1 MKHLVLLLAA
11 TACLSQA
18 HSDSPQIARVDRAE
32 PSNLPHA
39 SAAAPIDTLDEPAVV
54 ERAINAAP
62 SGYIPTSSACPNPAP
77 KIRAGSSI
85 GPDEKA
91 WLLERRKETIPH
103 LRRLLKRLAI
113 TGFDSEQYFGNVT
126 YNSTKLPNIG
136 IAISGGGYRA
146 MIGGAGAIAAWDAR
160 SAGSEEKGN
169 LGGLLQSAT
178 YISGLSGGDWLVGS
192 LYVNNFTSVQSA
204 VDAPLIWQL
213 ENSIFKGPDQYSV
226 RGYYTDVFN
235 EVEGK
240 SKANFNVS
248 ASDYWGRMLAYQMV
262 NASNGGPGY
271 TWSSIANDTDFS
283 NGKAPMPFL
292 LANGRASEK
301 TVITSV
307 NSTVY
312 EFTPWELGSSDPTL
326 AGWVPLRY
334 VGTTFQDGDVTDRAS
349 CVTGFDNAG
358 FVMGT
363 TSSVYTQSISLLKD
377 NNKKYIPGDA
387 PDFAIKTAAKL
398 ISALSNPT
406 AYDIAEWSPNPFRG
420 FNPAT
425 NRNANHSRLNL
436 VDGSEDAQNV
446 PFHPH
451 LLPERAVDVVFAYD
465 ASSDTEYGWPDGSAL
480 VATYERAQQPTLR
493 DVGPFP
499 SIPDRNTLRN
509 LGLNARPTF
518 FGCNAS
524 NFSSTASL
532 PPLVVWLPNQP
543 YVYNGNLTTFTWT
556 VRDPERAAL
565 IDNGWAVATQLNAT
579 RDTEWPAC
587 VACAVL
593 ARSLHRANA
602 TVPAQC
608 ARCFDR
614 YCWKGNLNSSTPVRP
629 YDPTYYGKPIIVKDS
644 GAARRASSVLCVLP
658 AAVMLIVAMLS
669 L

>member
-1 MKHLVLLLAA
+1 MKHLALLLAA
-11 TACLSQA
+11 ASACMSQGHA
-18 HSDSPQIARVDRAE
+18 DSPQIVRVHNRAE
-32 PSNLPHA
+32 PLDLPET
-39 SAAAPIDTLDEPAVV
+39 SQIDTRDSKAFVNRAV
-54 ERAINAAP
+54 NAAP
-62 SGYIPTSSACPNPAP
+62 SGYVPSSSACPDPPP
-77 KIRAGSSI
+77 KIRSGSSI
-85 GPDEKA
+85 GPDERA
-91 WLLERRKETIPH
+91 WIPERRKETISH
-103 LRRLLKRLAI
+103 MRRLLKRLAI
-113 TGFDSEQYFGNVT
+113 TGFDSEEYLSNVT

-146 MIGGAGAIAAWDAR
+146 MIGGAGAIAAWDSR

-169 LGGLLQSAT
+169 FGGLLQSAT

-226 RGYYTDVFN
+226 RGYYTDIFN

-240 SKANFNVS
+240 SKASFNVS

-271 TWSSIANDTDFS
+271 TWSSIANDADFS
-283 NGKAPMPFL
+283 TGKAPMPFL
-292 LANGRASEK
+292 VANGRSSEK
-301 TVITSV
+301 TVITST

-326 AGWVPLRY
+326 SGWVPLSY
-334 VGTTFQDGDVTDRAS
+334 VGTQFKDGDVVDKGS
-349 CVTGFDNAG
+349 CVAGFDNAG

-363 TSSVYTQSISLLKD
+363 TSSVYTQSISYLKD
-377 NNKKYIPGDA
+377 NNRKYVPSDV

-398 ISALSNPT
+398 ISALSDST

-420 FNPAT
+420 FNVAT
-425 NRNANHSRLNL
+425 NRNANNSRLNL

-451 LLPERAVDVVFAYD
+451 LVPDRGVDVVFAYD

-480 VATYERAQQPTLR
+480 SATYERSQQSAFR
-493 DVGPFP
+493 DVPFAP
-499 SIPDRNTLRN
+499 VPDKNTIRN
-509 LGLNARPTF
+509 LGLNTRPTF
-518 FGCNAS
+518 FGCNAT
-524 NFSSTASL
+524 NFTAHGTGVA
-532 PPLVVWLPNQP
+532 PLIVWLPNHP

-587 VACAVL
+587 VACAIL
-593 ARSLHRANA
+593 ARSFYRTN
-602 TVPAQC
+602 TTFPAQC
-608 ARCFDR
+608 HKCYDR
-614 YCWKGNLNSSTPVRP
+614 YCWKGNTNTTTPPGP
-629 YDPTYYGKPIIVKDS
+629 YNPTYYGKPIIVKDNA
-644 GAARRASSVLCVLP
+644 AARTRVTATTAQLL
-658 AAVMLIVAMLS
+658 AAVLFVVAILA